1 MSLKF
6 TVDFSD
12 VTELKEKIEASAQKA
27 PMIVAEQV
35 RKDTE
40 PYVPMLTGSLTQRT
54 RVEGDTIIYP
64 GPYARYLYHGKY
76 MVDSK
81 TGKGPMHYT
90 DKDGNEVI
98 RYRKGS
104 TLVPTDRN
112 LVFNTTVHQKA
123 QAHWFEASKADNL
136 EKWLKVAEKAV
147 ANGS

>member
-12 VTELKEKIEASAQKA
+12 ITELKEKIEASTQKA

-40 PYVPMLTGSLTQRT
+40 SYVPMLTGSLTQRT

-76 MVDSK
+76 MVDK

-90 DKDGNEVI
+90 DKAGNEVI

-112 LVFNTTVHQKA
+112 LVFNTAVHQKA

-147 ANGS
+147 TNGD